1 MPLSLSRSVSL
12 LVSVSVYFDYIHLCC
27 PEQVDQ
33 EYYDGLS
40 ISSKRSLAVQGG
52 PFTATEAEEFIE
64 REGAQDAVT
73 LRLWDDRAK
82 QKGKE
87 TPSLEYFKPYVMK
100 CLAEPL
106 GR

>member
-1 MPLSLSRSVSL
+1 MPLSLSLSVSL

-64 REGAQDAVT
+64 REGAQDAVA
-73 LRLWDDRAK
+73 LRLWDDRGK
-82 QKGKE
+82 QKGIE
-87 TPSLEYFKPYVMK
+87 TPPLEHFKPFVMK
-100 CLAEPL
+100 CLA
-106 GR
+106 